1 MHRWPAVTHSRSRM
15 ERSPAR
21 RAAACTSVRWN
32 EMTGSSV
39 LTAIPAC
46 HPPQLSYWD
55 AYDGQAIRIIDG
67 SESAPLH
74 SVAVDAAGSCIVTGG
89 ADKLVR
95 VWGYDMGQCEY
106 VGVAHS
112 GCVTRAQVTSEGNRI
127 VSVGSE
133 GGIFIWEHEGV
144 QQAQ

>member
-1 MHRWPAVTHSRSRM
+1 MLLLNCTDVLVCGV
-15 ERSPAR
+15 
-21 RAAACTSVRWN
+21 RA
-32 EMTGSSV
+32 SSI
-39 LTAIPAC
+39 LTALDPC
-46 HPPQLSYWD
+46 HLPQLSYWD
-55 AYDGQAIRIIDG
+55 AYDGKAIRIIDG

-112 GCVTRAQVTSEGNRI
+112 GCVTRAQVTPEGNRI